1 MKSVLFALALLAA
14 TTVSTV
20 STVRADSG
28 AHGSHEP
35 LTLHEIFTGPESLH
49 FWGSVVNFAL
59 LVFLIRKMSKKPLE
73 NFLNA
78 RRENIE
84 RGIKEAGDVKRA
96 AEEAFN
102 TYTERMKTLDQEL
115 AKLRKDV
122 AEAAERDRARISA
135 EANENV
141 ARFKAE
147 TETLVQRQTEQ
158 LELQIRR
165 EVVAA
170 AAEAAEKAVRELT
183 TPEDQERLANAFLRE
198 LGKVAD
204 RRPSQAAQYGAGK
217 RA

>member
-1 MKSVLFALALLAA
+1 MKSVLFALALLLS
-14 TTVSTV
+14 TVASTV
-20 STVRADSG
+20 SADDGGHDS
-28 AHGSHEP
+28 HGP
-35 LTLHEIFTGPESLH
+35 LTLHEIFTGKESLH

-78 RRENIE
+78 RRDNIE
-84 RGIKEAGDVKRA
+84 RGIKEAAEVKRA

-102 TYTERMKTLDQEL
+102 TYSERMKTLDQEL
-115 AKLRKDV
+115 ARLRKDV
-122 AEAAERDRARISA
+122 AEASERDRVRISA

-147 TETLVQRQTEQ
+147 TEALVQRQTEQ

-198 LGKVAD
+198 LSKVAD
-204 RRPSQAAQYGAGK
+204 K
-217 RA
+217 RADGAKRS